1 MNDDPFVQF
10 GAWLSEALEIEPGE
24 PNAMT
29 LATATT
35 EGVVSARMV
44 LLRGFDQGGFDFFTN
59 YESRKGRELS
69 ENPRAALVLHW
80 AILKRQVC
88 INGSVERLDPGRSD
102 AYFAARPRGHQIAAW
117 ASEQSRAIEDRR
129 VLDER
134 VARFERE
141 FEGREIPR
149 PPHWGGF
156 RVIPETIEFWEGRPD
171 RLHDRL
177 RFTRE
182 GEGWKPERLAP

>member
-10 GAWLSEALEIEPGE
+10 GAWLGEALETEPGE

-35 EGVVSARMV
+35 DGDVSARTV
-44 LLRGFDQGGFDFFTN
+44 LLRGFDRGGFDFFTN

-69 ENPRAALVLHW
+69 ENPRAALVFHW
-80 AILKRQVC
+80 EILQRQVC
-88 INGSVERLDPGRSD
+88 INGSVERLDHTASD
-102 AYFAARPRGHQIAAW
+102 AYFASRPRGHQIAAW
-117 ASEQSRAIEDRR
+117 ASEQSRAIEARR
-129 VLDER
+129 VLEER

-141 FEGREIPR
+141 FEGREVPR
-149 PPHWGGF
+149 PPHWGGY
-156 RVIPETIEFWEGRPD
+156 RVIPETIEFWQGRPN

-177 RFTRE
+177 RFRRD
-182 GEGWKPERLAP
+182 GDGWKMERLAP

>member
-10 GAWLSEALEIEPGE
+10 GAWLGEALETEPGE

-35 EGVVSARMV
+35 DGDVSARTV
-44 LLRGFDQGGFDFFTN
+44 LLRGFDRGGFDFFTN

-69 ENPRAALVLHW
+69 ENPRAALVFHW
-80 AILKRQVC
+80 EILQRQVC
-88 INGSVERLDPGRSD
+88 INGSVERLDHTASD
-102 AYFAARPRGHQIAAW
+102 AYFASRPRGHQIAAW
-117 ASEQSRAIEDRR
+117 ASEQSSTIEARR
-129 VLDER
+129 VLEER

-141 FEGREIPR
+141 FEGREVPR
-149 PPHWGGF
+149 PPHWGGY
-156 RVIPETIEFWEGRPD
+156 RVIPETIEFWQGRPN

-177 RFTRE
+177 RFRRD
-182 GEGWKPERLAP
+182 GDGWKMERLAP

>member
-1 MNDDPFVQF
+1 MTDDPFVQF
-10 GAWLSEALEIEPGE
+10 GAWFSAALGTEPGE

-35 EGVVSARMV
+35 KGVVSARMV
-44 LLRGFDQGGFDFFTN
+44 LLRGFDHGGFDFFTN

-69 ENPRAALVLHW
+69 ENPRAALVFHW
-80 AILKRQVC
+80 EILQRQVC
-88 INGSVERLDPGRSD
+88 INGSVVRLDPARSD
-102 AYFAARPRGHQIAAW
+102 AYFASRPRGHQIAAW
-117 ASEQSRAIEDRR
+117 ASEQSSTLEDRR
-129 VLDER
+129 VLEER

-141 FEGREIPR
+141 FEGREVPR

-156 RVIPETIEFWEGRPD
+156 RVIPETIEFWQGRPD

-177 RFTRE
+177 LFRHGGDRWT
-182 GEGWKPERLAP
+182 PERLAP

>member
-10 GAWLSEALEIEPGE
+10 GAWLSEALETEPGE

-35 EGVVSARMV
+35 KGVVSARMV
-44 LLRGFDQGGFDFFTN
+44 LLRGCDRGGFDFFTN
-59 YESRKGRELS
+59 YESLKGRELS
-69 ENPRAALVLHW
+69 ENPRAALVFHW
-80 AILKRQVC
+80 EILKRQVC
-88 INGSVERLDPGRSD
+88 INGSVERLDSARSD
-102 AYFAARPRGHQIAAW
+102 AYFASRPHGHQIAAW
-117 ASEQSRAIEDRR
+117 ASEQSSSIEDRR
-129 VLDER
+129 VLEER

-141 FEGREIPR
+141 FEGREVPR

-156 RVIPETIEFWEGRPD
+156 RVIPETIEFWQGRPD

-177 RFTRE
+177 RFRRE
-182 GEGWKPERLAP
+182 ADGWKLERLAP

>member
-1 MNDDPFVQF
+1 MNDDPFERF
-10 GAWLSEALEIEPGE
+10 GAWLSEALETEPGE

-44 LLRGFDQGGFDFFTN
+44 LLRGFERGGFDFFTN

-69 ENPRAALVLHW
+69 ENPRAALVFHW

-88 INGSVERLDPGRSD
+88 INGSVERLDPAGSD

-129 VLDER
+129 VLEER

-141 FEGREIPR
+141 FEGREVPR

-156 RVIPETIEFWEGRPD
+156 RVTPETIEFWEGRPD

-182 GEGWKPERLAP
+182 GDGWSIERLAP